1 MDSEGRDSFWLEGVT
16 GRLHVLYLE
25 RAKNE
30 LDLARVILRVSTSP
44 ALKLDLG
51 LKRES
56 TFFSNVIGNSY
67 YCIFYSAKALL
78 ITEGIETRPPEEHE
92 KTLNEFERLVESGKI
107 DRELLIIYRT
117 IVVRADELLGIFRKE
132 KSKRGKFTYRKLP
145 QANLRPAEESLEN
158 AEKFLKNVNLL
169 IRKGRP

>member
-1 MDSEGRDSFWLEGVT
+1 MDSDHRD
-16 GRLHVLYLE
+16 VLYLE
-25 RAKNE
+25 RAKSE
-30 LDLARVILRVSTSP
+30 FDLAKVIFRVSTSP

-51 LKRES
+51 LKQDQ

-78 ITEGIETRPPEEHE
+78 LANGVETRPPEEHA
-92 KTLNEFERLVESGKI
+92 KTLEEFEKLVESGKI
-107 DRELLIIYRT
+107 DKELLMIYQA
-117 IVVRADELLGIFRKE
+117 IVVRADELLGIFQKE

-145 QANLRPAEESLEN
+145 QANLRPAEESLGN

-169 IRKGRP
+169 VRQK

>member
-1 MDSEGRDSFWLEGVT
+1 MDSDHRDI
-16 GRLHVLYLE
+16 LYLE
-25 RAKNE
+25 RAKSE
-30 LDLARVILRVSTSP
+30 LDLARMIFRVSGSP

-51 LKRES
+51 LKQDQ
-56 TFFSNVIGNSY
+56 TFYSNVIGNSY

-78 ITEGIETRPPEEHE
+78 ITNGIETRPPQEHE
-92 KTLNEFERLVESGKI
+92 KTLTEFERLVESGKI
-107 DRELLIIYRT
+107 DRELLIIYQT
-117 IVVRADELLGIFRKE
+117 IVVRADELLGIFQRE

-169 IRKGRP
+169 IRRK

>member
-1 MDSEGRDSFWLEGVT
+1 MDSDHRD
-16 GRLHVLYLE
+16 VLYLE
-25 RAKNE
+25 RAKSE
-30 LDLARVILRVSTSP
+30 LDLARVIFRVSGSP

-51 LKRES
+51 LKQDQ

-78 ITEGIETRPPEEHE
+78 LIHGIETRPPEEHA
-92 KTLNEFERLVESGKI
+92 KTLAEFEKLVESGKI
-107 DRELLIIYRT
+107 DKELLIIYQT
-117 IVVRADELLGIFRKE
+117 IVVRADELLGIFQKE

-169 IRKGRP
+169 IKGA

>member
-1 MDSEGRDSFWLEGVT
+1 MDSDRRDI
-16 GRLHVLYLE
+16 LYLE
-25 RAKNE
+25 RAKSE
-30 LDLARVILRVSTSP
+30 LDLAKAIFRVSGSP

-51 LKRES
+51 LKEDQ
-56 TFFSNVIGNSY
+56 TFFSNVIANSY

-78 ITEGIETRPPEEHE
+78 LANGIETMPPEEHE
-92 KTLNEFERLVESGKI
+92 KTLIEFEKLVESGKI
-107 DRELLIIYRT
+107 DKELLIIYQT
-117 IVVRADELLGIFRKE
+117 IVVRADELLGIFQRE

-169 IRKGRP
+169 IKRA

>member
-1 MDSEGRDSFWLEGVT
+1 MDSDHRD
-16 GRLHVLYLE
+16 VLYLE
-25 RAKNE
+25 RAKSE
-30 LDLARVILRVSTSP
+30 LDLARMIFRVSGSP

-51 LKRES
+51 LKEDQ
-56 TFFSNVIGNSY
+56 TFYSDVIGNSY

-78 ITEGIETRPPEEHE
+78 ITNGIETRPPEEHQ
-92 KTLNEFERLVESGKI
+92 KTLDEFERLVESGKI
-107 DRELLIIYRT
+107 DKELLIIYQT
-117 IVVRADELLGIFRKE
+117 IVIRADELLGIFQRE

-169 IRKGRP
+169 VRQREA